1 MALHISLSRVTQDWK
16 PGAAPVEAPF
26 ASNQAIG
33 WIHISSFSEPRFSL
47 WLDASRGLL
56 SVSHAL
62 PCALVQHQWVNSF
75 TEGIVPTSSL
85 LFPSFPLASFPLVG
99 EILKDVKTHI
109 PRLIWIT
116 QGIHLTSRLITLT
129 IYIKS
134 HLPYKVLWIEFWDL
148 ELWEL

>member
-1 MALHISLSRVTQDWK
+1 MALLISLSRVTQDWK
-16 PGAAPVEAPF
+16 PGAAPVEAPI
-26 ASNQAIG
+26 ASNQAIV
-33 WIHISSFSEPRFSL
+33 WIHISSFAEPRFSL
-47 WLDASRGLL
+47 LLNASRGLL

-62 PCALVQHQWVNSF
+62 PCALVQQQWVKSF
-75 TEGIVPTSSL
+75 IKGVFPTSSL

-116 QGIHLTSRLITLT
+116 QGIHLTSRLVT
-129 IYIKS
+129 IYVKS
-134 HLPYKVLWIEFWDL
+134 CLPYKVLCIESWDL